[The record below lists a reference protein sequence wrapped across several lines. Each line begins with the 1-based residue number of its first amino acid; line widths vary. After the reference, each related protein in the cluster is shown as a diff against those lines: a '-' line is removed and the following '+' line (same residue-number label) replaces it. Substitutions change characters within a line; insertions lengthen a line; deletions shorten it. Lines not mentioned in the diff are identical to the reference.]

1 MALLIQLTD
10 SGTGIKLQLSE
21 QQIEFGRDE
30 DCDVSLDDELV
41 SQHHAVL
48 EVVVTADDNRVEY
61 ILQDKKSTNH
71 TYVNDQLID
80 RCHLENADIIRI
92 GKSNFRFEDE
102 AKGDFAE
109 TLVLHDT
116 WFPGVFYTKPGKKKK

>member
-80 RCHLENADIIRI
+80 RCHLENGDIIRI

-109 TLVLHDT
+109 TLVLHET
-116 WFPGVFYTKPGKKKK
+116 WFPGVFYTKQGKKKK